1 MKARLFAATLM
12 GLCAGSVVAYE
23 QDNDTTLHLNEVV
36 ISSLRHQPSAVG
48 KLPVPVEKAPLTVS
62 SVDRPKIEAL
72 GLRDLNDAARVTT
85 GIRPINSYGGFL
97 YFTIRGFSDFVLL
110 NDGIR
115 DERHN
120 LYQSAPSTSLA
131 SVQSVEVLKG
141 AASVMFGHSAL
152 GGVVNVIHKQPT
164 SQKHVH
170 AGMSMGSWGR
180 YSVEGGASGAI
191 TDGINFRT
199 DFSMAGGE
207 GWRHTDN
214 KAINGWL
221 ALDFRLSDWDKLT
234 FTASA
239 KDDYYGTD
247 TGQPHFTADVYDN
260 SGKLAWEAGD
270 IPDYINPRT
279 RFNDPLDHLT
289 DKDVTVALKY
299 THLFGHTGWKLID
312 HLSYYYDDLSY
323 YASEGLSY
331 LTSSDPI
338 YNHYYMNGNNKVYI
352 NTDSLKRTG
361 FLFDYEVNLLQ
372 NQLELHGKAETGEVK
387 HDLLFAAN
395 YSNLYLPRWRSSYGS
410 AASGPGKNAILD
422 VRNPQL
428 NQGHIDAPFQK
439 RSLEWEQTYSLQV
452 ADYLHLTPQ
461 FTLLASARYD
471 YFHRNYQMVYSKHKE
486 ITSKDPKTSEHNN
499 ALTYRLSTLY
509 EFNDNI
515 NVYASASSFFK
526 PTRTAVSDGY
536 IYIDNS
542 GKRLDADVNG
552 SVFKPIYGHQF
563 EVGSHITFSNRLQ
576 ADFSAFYIVKNN
588 MVQNLGKT
596 TIDGTE
602 YNVSGQVGRAD
613 SKGLELSFTAM
624 PVDALT
630 LDAGYSLTIAK
641 LKEFS
646 YTEYVSNTQAGNYLQ
661 HAPKHM
667 AYGWAFYDF
676 GRALKGLKLGAGFN
690 YSSKVYVNAAN
701 TMTFDPYA
709 VANAMASY
717 QFKTWKLQLN
727 FNNIFD
733 KTFYMYAVSTTGYV
747 PEEGRNVRFTATFD
761 M

>member
-1 MKARLFAATLM
+1 
-12 GLCAGSVVAYE
+12 
-23 QDNDTTLHLNEVV
+23 
-36 ISSLRHQPSAVG
+36 
-48 KLPVPVEKAPLTVS
+48 
-62 SVDRPKIEAL
+62 
-72 GLRDLNDAARVTT
+72 
-85 GIRPINSYGGFL
+85 
-97 YFTIRGFSDFVLL
+97 
-110 NDGIR
+110 
-115 DERHN
+115 
-120 LYQSAPSTSLA
+120 
-131 SVQSVEVLKG
+131 
-141 AASVMFGHSAL
+141 
-152 GGVVNVIHKQPT
+152 
-164 SQKHVH
+164 
-170 AGMSMGSWGR
+170 
-180 YSVEGGASGAI
+180 
-191 TDGINFRT
+191 
-199 DFSMAGGE
+199 
-207 GWRHTDN
+207 
-214 KAINGWL
+214 
-221 ALDFRLSDWDKLT
+221 
-234 FTASA
+234 
-239 KDDYYGTD
+239 
-247 TGQPHFTADVYDN
+247 
-260 SGKLAWEAGD
+260 
-270 IPDYINPRT
+270 
-279 RFNDPLDHLT
+279 
-289 DKDVTVALKY
+289 
-299 THLFGHTGWKLID
+299 
-312 HLSYYYDDLSY
+312 
-323 YASEGLSY
+323 
-331 LTSSDPI
+331 
-338 YNHYYMNGNNKVYI
+338 
-352 NTDSLKRTG
+352 
-361 FLFDYEVNLLQ
+361 
-372 NQLELHGKAETGEVK
+372 
-387 HDLLFAAN
+387 
-395 YSNLYLPRWRSSYGS
+395 
-410 AASGPGKNAILD
+410 
-422 VRNPQL
+422 
-428 NQGHIDAPFQK
+428 
-439 RSLEWEQTYSLQV
+439 
-452 ADYLHLTPQ
+452 
-461 FTLLASARYD
+461 
-471 YFHRNYQMVYSKHKE
+471 MVYSKHKE

-542 GKRLDADVNG
+542 GKWLDADVNG

-717 QFKTWKLQLN
+717 QFKTWKLQFN

>member
-1 MKARLFAATLM
+1 M
-12 GLCAGSVVAYE
+12 GMCAGSAVAE
-23 QDNDTTLHLNEVV
+23 GLDNDTTLHLNEVV
-36 ISSLRHQPSAVG
+36 ISSIRHQPSDVG
-48 KLPVPVEKAPLTVS
+48 KLPVPLDKAPITVS
-62 SVDRPKIEAL
+62 SVERPKIELL

-164 SQKHVH
+164 ARQHIN
-170 AGMSMGSWGR
+170 AGMSIGSWGR
-180 YSVEGGASGAI
+180 YSVDGGASGAI
-191 TDGINFRT
+191 ARGVNFRA
-199 DFSMAGGE
+199 DFSMNGGD

-214 KAINGWL
+214 KAYNAWL
-221 ALDFRLSDWDKLT
+221 ALDFRLTDWDKLQFST
-234 FTASA
+234 QA

-247 TGQPHFTADVYDN
+247 TGQPHFQYDVKDLN
-260 SGKLAWEAGD
+260 GKTVWEAGD
-270 IPDYINPRT
+270 IPSFIDRRT

-289 DKDVTVALKY
+289 DKDVTLSLKY
-299 THLFGHTGWKLID
+299 THLFGHSGWKLVD

-331 LTSSDPI
+331 LTSSEPI
-338 YNHYYMNGNNKVYI
+338 YKHYYMNGNNKTYI
-352 NTDSLKRTG
+352 NTDTLKRTG

-372 NQLELHGKAETGEVK
+372 NQLELHGKALTGEVK
-387 HDLLFAAN
+387 HDLLFSAN
-395 YSNLYLPRWRSSYGS
+395 YSNMYLPRWRSSYGS
-410 AASGPGKNAILD
+410 AASGPGKNALLG
-422 VRNPQL
+422 VREPQL
-428 NQGHIDAPFQK
+428 NQGHIDVPFQK

-452 ADYLHLTPQ
+452 GDYLHITPQ
-461 FTLLASARYD
+461 FTVLASLRYD
-471 YFHRNYQMVYSKHKE
+471 HFHRNYQMAYSNDKTIVK
-486 ITSKDPKTSEHNN
+486 KDPKTSEHNN
-499 ALTYRLSTLY
+499 ALTYRLSALY
-509 EFNDNI
+509 EFTDNV

-536 IYIDNS
+536 IYVDNS
-542 GKRLDADVNG
+542 GKRLSGDVNG
-552 SVFKPIYGHQF
+552 SIFKPISGHQF
-563 EVGSHITFSNRLQ
+563 EVGSHISFGNRLQ

-588 MVQNLGKT
+588 MVQNLGKH

-624 PVDALT
+624 PVDQLT
-630 LDAGYSLTIAK
+630 IDAGYSLTIAK
-641 LKEFS
+641 LREFS
-646 YTEYVSNTQAGNYLQ
+646 VTEYAANTQAGNYLQ
-661 HAPKHM
+661 HAPMHM
-667 AYGWAFYDF
+667 AYGWVFYDF
-676 GRALKGLKLGAGFN
+676 DHALRGLKAGVGFN
-690 YSSKVYVNAAN
+690 SSSKVYVNAAN

-709 VANAMASY
+709 VCNAMVSY
-717 QFKTWKLQLN
+717 RFKTWKLQLN

-733 KTFYMYAVSTTGYV
+733 KTYYMYAVSTTGYV
-747 PEEGRNVRFTATFD
+747 PEEGRNVRFSATFD

>member
-1 MKARLFAATLM
+1 MKAKLFAATFM
-12 GLCAGSVVAYE
+12 GLCACNAVGQGLA
-23 QDNDTTLHLNEVV
+23 NDTTLHLSEVV
-36 ISSLRHQPSAVG
+36 VSGFRHQPSAVG
-48 KLPVPVEKAPLTVS
+48 KLPVPLEKAPVTVS
-62 SVDRPKIEAL
+62 SVERPKIEML

-85 GIRPINSYGGFL
+85 GIRPVNSYGGFL

-120 LYQSAPSTSLA
+120 LYQSAPSTGLA

-152 GGVVNVIHKQPT
+152 GGVVNIIHKQPT
-164 SQKHVH
+164 AQKHVN
-170 AGMSMGSWGR
+170 AGMSIGSWGR

-191 TDGINFRT
+191 ADGVNFRT
-199 DFSMAGGE
+199 DFSMSGGD

-214 KAINGWL
+214 KAYNAWL
-221 ALDFRLSDWDKLT
+221 ALDFRLSQQDKLG
-234 FTASA
+234 FTLSA
-239 KDDYYGTD
+239 KNDYYGTD
-247 TGQPHFTADVYDN
+247 TGQPHFTSDIFDK
-260 SGKLAWEAGD
+260 SGNKVWETGD
-270 IPDYINPRT
+270 IPGYIDRRT
-279 RFNDPLDHLT
+279 RFNDPKDHLT

-299 THLFGHTGWKLID
+299 THLFGRTGWRLID
-312 HLSYYYDDLSY
+312 HLSYYHDDLGY

-331 LTSSDPI
+331 LTSGDPV
-338 YNHYYMNGNNKVYI
+338 YNHYYMNGDKKVYI
-352 NTDSLKRTG
+352 NADSLKRTG

-372 NQLELHGKAETGEVK
+372 NQLELHGKAETGTVK
-387 HDLLFAAN
+387 HDLLIAAN

-410 AASGPGKNAILD
+410 AASGPGKDAILG
-422 VRNPQL
+422 VRHPQL

-439 RSLEWEQTYSLQV
+439 RSLEWEQTYSLQL

-461 FTLLASARYD
+461 LAVLASARFD
-471 YFHRNYQMVYSKHKE
+471 HFHRNYQMVHSRHKD
-486 ITSKDPKTSEHNN
+486 IISKDPKTSESNN

-509 EFNDNI
+509 EFSDHI

-536 IYIDNS
+536 IYIGSN
-542 GKRLDADVNG
+542 GKRLSGDVHG
-552 SVFKPIYGHQF
+552 SIYKPVSGHQF

-596 TIDGTE
+596 VIDGTE

-613 SKGLELSFTAM
+613 SKGLELNLTAM
-624 PVDALT
+624 PTNRLT
-630 LDAGYSLTIAK
+630 LDAGYSLTIAR

-646 YTEYVSNTQAGNYLQ
+646 HTEYASNTQAGNFLQ
-661 HAPKHM
+661 HAPEHM

-676 GRALKGLKLGAGFN
+676 VRALKGLKIGAGFN

-709 VANAMASY
+709 VCNAMMSY
-717 QFKTWKLQLN
+717 GFKQWRLQLN
-727 FNNIFD
+727 LNNVFD
-733 KTFYMYAVSTTGYV
+733 KTYYMYAVNTTGYV
-747 PEEGRNVRFTATFD
+747 PEEGRNVRFSALFNL
-761 M
+761 